1 MTTLFDLENRG
12 TTVAREARGAATTF
26 LTMSYILFA
35 NPAILAAAGVPAEG
49 VAAGTAAA
57 AAICTLAMGLLANFP
72 LALAPGMGL
81 NAVVAFQVA
90 RETGSWQTAMGL
102 VVFDGIV
109 VLAFSL
115 VGARESV
122 MRAIPVDLRRAI
134 SVGIGLFIAFIGAV
148 NARLVVVPSDTVA
161 VLSGN
166 PAAVLPPVTH
176 GSLHVAEPLIA
187 LAGLFVIAFLLH
199 RRVPGAIVAGILV
212 AAGAAL
218 ATGVATLPA
227 AGWVRAPSFE
237 GLFQADLRQAFD
249 LRFVPLLLSIVM
261 VDFFDTIGTVT
272 AIAETGQI
280 ERDDGTVPG
289 LRRILAVD
297 AASASVGGLF
307 GVSSVTCY
315 IESAAGVA
323 EGARTGLHS
332 VFVAVLFGLSMF
344 LAPLAA
350 MVPAAA
356 TAPALMMV
364 GFLMCR
370 QIRQIDFLAIETAV
384 PAFLI
389 LLLVPLTYSVS
400 SGIGFGFIAYVV
412 IKLLSRRASDVHPLM
427 FAAAAAFVVYFAVR

>member
-1 MTTLFDLENRG
+1 
-12 TTVAREARGAATTF
+12 
-26 LTMSYILFA
+26 
-35 NPAILAAAGVPAEG
+35 
-49 VAAGTAAA
+49 
-57 AAICTLAMGLLANFP
+57 
-72 LALAPGMGL
+72 
-81 NAVVAFQVA
+81 
-90 RETGSWQTAMGL
+90 
-102 VVFDGIV
+102 
-109 VLAFSL
+109 
-115 VGARESV
+115 
-122 MRAIPVDLRRAI
+122 
-134 SVGIGLFIAFIGAV
+134 
-148 NARLVVVPSDTVA
+148 
-161 VLSGN
+161 
-166 PAAVLPPVTH
+166 
-176 GSLHVAEPLIA
+176 
-187 LAGLFVIAFLLH
+187 
-199 RRVPGAIVAGILV
+199 
-212 AAGAAL
+212 
-218 ATGVATLPA
+218 
-227 AGWVRAPSFE
+227 
-237 GLFQADLRQAFD
+237 
-249 LRFVPLLLSIVM
+249 VM

-412 IKLLSRRASDVHPLM
+412 IKLLSGRASDVHPLM

>member
-1 MTTLFDLENRG
+1 MITFFDLERRG
-12 TTVAREARGAATTF
+12 TTVAREARGGATTF

-35 NPAILAAAGVPAEG
+35 NPAILAAAGVPAES

-102 VVFDGIV
+102 VVFDGLV

-134 SVGIGLFIAFIGAV
+134 SVGIGLFIAFIGAI
-148 NARLVVVPSDTVA
+148 NARVVVVPSETVA

-166 PAAVLPPVTH
+166 PSAVLPPVTH
-176 GSLHVAEPLIA
+176 GNLHVAEPLIA
-187 LAGLFVIAFLLH
+187 LGGLFVIAFLLH

-218 ATGVATLPA
+218 AAGVATLPTS
-227 AGWVRAPSFE
+227 GWVRAPSFE

-272 AIAETGQI
+272 AIAETGGI
-280 ERDDGTVPG
+280 ERSDGTVPG

-307 GVSSVTCY
+307 GVSSVTSY

-332 VFVAVLFGLSMF
+332 VFVAGLFGLSMF

-350 MVPAAA
+350 VVPAAA
-356 TAPALMMV
+356 TAPALIMV